1 MKHLLLVLSF
11 LSGSALYAS
20 EGSYTLTVKAN
31 NFKNDKGEVQFSL
44 YNKNGTI
51 PDKQLNLYFLKKR
64 VKVKNGHAEATFKD
78 LPKGKYAVSFYH
90 DENNNNKIDKGL
102 VMPEEGVGL
111 SNFKTINFFNLP
123 NFKAARFMLNKN
135 MKKEI
140 KVIYF

>member
-1 MKHLLLVLSF
+1 MKHLLFALSI
-11 LSGSALYAS
+11 LSESTLYAF
-20 EGSYTLTVKAN
+20 ENNYTLTVKAN

-44 YNKNGTI
+44 YNKDGTI

-64 VKVKNGHAEATFKD
+64 VKVKDGHAEATFKD
-78 LPKGKYAVSFYH
+78 LPKGKYAVSLYH

-111 SNFKTINFFNLP
+111 SNFETIHFFRLP
-123 NFKAARFMLNKN
+123 NFKAASFMLDNN
-135 MKKEI
+135 IKKEM